1 MCVPDYHEF
10 TVKILYKE
18 LIEDE
23 TVSKFMPDYKEGQL
37 PDKNFFH
44 KLVCSI
50 YPHQMY
56 NFIYEAQK
64 KRAINNA
71 DQNEDLIEIAPEIVK
86 EIKEVVMLPSKYY

>member
-10 TVKILYKE
+10 TVKIMYKE

-23 TVSKFMPDYKEGQL
+23 TVSKFMPDYKEDQL
-37 PDKNFFH
+37 SDKNFFH
-44 KLVCSI
+44 KLVFSI

-56 NFIYEAQK
+56 NLIYEAQK